1 VDTYQFNT
9 LGGICEPV
17 GVGFVAW
24 DLMGLARYRGILEQ
38 GAASFRAW
46 RTNAVVAVR
55 RLLRRPAPGVTVP
68 ARAATETETAGT
80 VAFGSFPRPFVA
92 QPDQSLEDQVV
103 ALAGLVNRL
112 RDEILAEPRE
122 RDKAISAEREA
133 RREELRAETERLERL
148 LAGARQE
155 VKGLQGATTG
165 NLRLRAEGLY
175 WLVAGI
181 VFTTWSELSW
191 LPFRLTAFAVY
202 TILLARLS
210 WPYWSRL
217 LKSQAGPPAR
227 RVGPGVPWPG

>member
-1 VDTYQFNT
+1 
-9 LGGICEPV
+9 
-17 GVGFVAW
+17 
-24 DLMGLARYRGILEQ
+24 M
-38 GAASFRAW
+38 
-46 RTNAVVAVR
+46 
-55 RLLRRPAPGVTVP
+55 
-68 ARAATETETAGT
+68 
-80 VAFGSFPRPFVA
+80 
-92 QPDQSLEDQVV
+92 
-103 ALAGLVNRL
+103 NRL

-155 VKGLQGATTG
+155 VKGLQEATTG